1 MKDRNSKLAFIG
13 WFLVWLKDKD
23 THLVIKKEGDVVTI
37 SNDVVDNLKCYLT
50 DCVEDYLLSNHCQ
63 FEEDFK
69 NIRKQVISTFK
80 FKDNVAILNIKNYK
94 FTF

>member
-23 THLVIKKEGDVVTI
+23 THLVIKQEGDIVTI
-37 SNDVVDNLKCYLT
+37 SNDLVDNLKCYLT
-50 DCVEDYLLSNHCQ
+50 DCLEDYLLCNHYR

-69 NIRKQVISTFK
+69 NIRKQVISTLK
-80 FKDNVAILNIKNYK
+80 FKDNIATLNIKNYK